1 MSNELNFIGKGWSFP
16 PEFINTSGSVT
27 ITTGVEDIN
36 NSLYILLNTVLGER
50 IMQPKYGCDMKELV
64 FEPLTTTLK
73 TFMTDKIKTAIAFYE
88 PRIEVENVDMTDD
101 EELEGKIIIDI
112 YYKVRSTN
120 SRYNYVIPFY
130 IIEGTEIKNS
140 I

>member
-16 PEFINTSGSVT
+16 PVFNKITGSVD
-27 ITTGVEDIN
+27 ITQNEDDIN
-36 NSLYILLNTVLGER
+36 NSLFILLNTTLGER
-50 IMQPKYGCDMKELV
+50 ILQPKYGCDMKELV

-88 PRIEVENVDMTDD
+88 PRIEVEKIEMTDN

-112 YYKVRSTN
+112 YYKVRTTN
-120 SRYNYVIPFY
+120 SRYNYVVPFY
-130 IIEGTEIKNS
+130 KIEGTEIMNRL
-140 I
+140 